1 MRERNLYILWVKIT
15 TQKHGGFVMRKI
27 ILQVPKLVK
36 LVLRHRHRTV
46 KDAGLAMRCQVV
58 LLAGKGRG
66 SRQIAEAVGFSR
78 SWVSRVIARFD
89 AVGMAGLEDRREDN
103 GVLKVDAWFLD
114 LLYEVVGKR
123 PSDYGFARPTWTREL
138 LVKVMARLTN
148 VGIHVSTM
156 SRALKA
162 IGARR
167 GRPRPTVRCP
177 WSKPCKDRRLRA
189 IRRLAKS
196 PPRGE
201 VVLHCDEVDVHLN
214 PKIGLDWMNRG
225 QQKEVVTP
233 GKNEKR
239 YLAGALDSATGRLI
253 CVEGMRKTSELFIAL
268 LARLVKE
275 YPRAKRIHLIL
286 DNYRIHHSAI
296 TKTALRDFTG
306 KIVLHF
312 LPPYCPNDNKIERV
326 WQDLH
331 AEVTRNHERS
341 AMDALMKDVWRF
353 LRKRSKHAQ
362 QVPRR
367 KAA

>member
-1 MRERNLYILWVKIT
+1 MK
-15 TQKHGGFVMRKI
+15 KI
-27 ILQVPKLVK
+27 IIQVPKRVK
-36 LVLRHRHRTV
+36 LALRQRRRTV
-46 KDAGLAMRCQVV
+46 RDAGLATRCQAI
-58 LLAGKGRG
+58 LLAAKGRS
-66 SRQIAEAVGFSR
+66 SRQIAESVGFSR
-78 SWVSRVIARFD
+78 SWVSRVIDRFD
-89 AVGMAGLEDRREDN
+89 ALGMAGLEDRREDN
-103 GVLKVDAWFLD
+103 VTVKVDEWFLD
-114 LLYEVVGKR
+114 VLYEAVGKR

-138 LVKVMARLTN
+138 LVKVMARLTH
-148 VGIHVSTM
+148 VRIHVSTM
-156 SRALKA
+156 SRALKT

-167 GRPRPTVRCP
+167 GRARPTVRCP
-177 WSKPCKDRRLRA
+177 WSKPCKERRLRA

-196 PPRGE
+196 SPRGE
-201 VVLHCDEVDVHLN
+201 VVLYSDEVDVHLN

-253 CVEGMRKTSELFIAL
+253 CVEGMRKTSELFISL
-268 LARLVKE
+268 LARLAEE

-296 TKTALRDFTG
+296 TKTALRHFAR

-331 AEVTRNHERS
+331 AEVTRNHARS
-341 AMDALMKDVWRF
+341 TMDALMKDAWRF
-353 LRKRSKHAQ
+353 LRKRGKNVEQA
-362 QVPRR
+362 PCR

>member
-1 MRERNLYILWVKIT
+1 MKKI
-15 TQKHGGFVMRKI
+15 VM
-27 ILQVPKLVK
+27 QVPKRVK
-36 LVLRHRHRTV
+36 LALRERRRTV
-46 KDAGLAMRCQVV
+46 KDAGLAMRCQAV
-58 LLAGKGRG
+58 LLAGKGRS

-103 GVLKVDAWFLD
+103 GLLKIDAWYLD
-114 LLYEVVGKR
+114 MLYEVVGKR
-123 PSDYGFARPTWTREL
+123 PSDYGFFRPTWTREL
-138 LVKVMARLTN
+138 LVTVMARLTN
-148 VGIHVSTM
+148 VRTHVGPM
-156 SRALKA
+156 SRALTA

-177 WSKPCKDRRLRA
+177 WSKSFKDRRLRA
-189 IRRLAKS
+189 IRRLAKNAA
-196 PPRGE
+196 RDE
-201 VVLHCDEVDVHLN
+201 VVLYSDEVDVHLN

-253 CVEGMRKTSELFIAL
+253 CVEGMRETSELFISL
-268 LARLVKE
+268 LARLAEE

-296 TKTALRDFTG
+296 TKTALRHFAR

-341 AMDALMKDVWRF
+341 TMDALMKDAWRF
-353 LRKRSKHAQ
+353 LRKRGKNVEQA
-362 QVPRR
+362 PCR